1 MTPPE
6 VDKDA
11 EKPDHSYI
19 ADVQWYSRLENRMAV
34 S

>member
-1 MTPPE
+1 M
-6 VDKDA
+6 DKDA

-19 ADVQWYSRLENRMAV
+19 AAVQWYSRLENSMAV